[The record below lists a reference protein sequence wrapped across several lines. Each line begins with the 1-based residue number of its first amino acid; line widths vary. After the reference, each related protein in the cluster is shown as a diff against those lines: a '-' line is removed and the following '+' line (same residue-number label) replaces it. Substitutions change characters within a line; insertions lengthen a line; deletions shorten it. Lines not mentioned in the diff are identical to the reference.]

1 MLSFV
6 AAVGAGLAS
15 PANAACQLM
24 KYADLAVTMQGLR
37 ATVMGKVNGVD
48 AKFVVD
54 TGAFFSS
61 MTKASA
67 TRLGLPVGAPPF
79 GMGYLRGVGH
89 VHRYRE
95 RFSAGGF
102 DFAHQRR
109 ELIGAASGHAHLSAG
124 LRQRKRSGASNA
136 LRRTRDQRNF
146 IFQ

>member
-1 MLSFV
+1 MGRRAAMLSFV

-37 ATVMGKVNGVD
+37 ATVMGKVDGVD

-61 MTKASA
+61 MTQASA

-89 VHRYRE
+89 GEATFDVAHVKVLTL
-95 RFSAGGF
+95 GGA
-102 DFAHQRR
+102 D
-109 ELIGAASGHAHLSAG
+109 L
-124 LRQRKRSGASNA
+124 
-136 LRRTRDQRNF
+136 
-146 IFQ
+146 